1 MNTVAPGALA
11 RYQDAF
17 AAALLADDPLAQAPP
32 ELRSLVSQPGFAV
45 YRNTVVKGCVDALQA
60 NYPTIERLVGEEWFR
75 AAAACHARKA
85 LPSQTALI
93 VYGEAFAD
101 FLATF
106 EPARELPYLADVA
119 RVDRAWTE
127 AHVAADTRTLE
138 PAELAALPPA
148 QMGTRALQL
157 HPATRWCWSDEW
169 PIHTLWSRNRGD
181 STPAGDVEWIG
192 EGVLLT
198 RPVGAVES
206 ALLGYAGV
214 AFLNA
219 CAAGTSI
226 ERAVERALDAEAD
239 ADIAALIRQL
249 LEAGAFSELQPAF
262 TEESR
267 R

>member
-1 MNTVAPGALA
+1 MRCCSRWRGPHEHALAPGALA

-17 AAALLADDPLAQAPP
+17 AAALLADDPLAEAAP
-32 ELRSLVSQPGFAV
+32 ELRPLVSQPGFAV
-45 YRNTVVKGCVDALQA
+45 YRNTVMKGCVDALQA

-127 AHVAADTRTLE
+127 AHVAADAPTLA

-148 QMGTRALQL
+148 QMSTRALRCTRRRAGAGAMNGRSTRCGAVTAATR
-157 HPATRWCWSDEW
+157 HRPATS
-169 PIHTLWSRNRGD
+169 NG
-181 STPAGDVEWIG
+181 
-192 EGVLLT
+192 
-198 RPVGAVES
+198 S
-206 ALLGYAGV
+206 AK
-214 AFLNA
+214 A
-219 CAAGTSI
+219 CC
-226 ERAVERALDAEAD
+226 
-239 ADIAALIRQL
+239 
-249 LEAGAFSELQPAF
+249 
-262 TEESR
+262 
-267 R
+267 

>member
-1 MNTVAPGALA
+1 MNMLAPGALA

-17 AAALLADDPLAQAPP
+17 AAALLADDPLAEASP
-32 ELRSLVSQPGFAV
+32 ELRPLVSQPGFAV
-45 YRNTVVKGCVDALQA
+45 YRNTVMKGCIDALQA

-85 LPSQTALI
+85 LPSQAALI
-93 VYGEAFAD
+93 VYGETFAD

-106 EPARELPYLADVA
+106 QPARELPYLADVA

-127 AHVAADTRTLE
+127 AHVAADAPTLA
-138 PAELAALPPA
+138 PTELAALPPA
-148 QMGTRALQL
+148 QMSARALRP

-169 PIHTLWSRNRGD
+169 PIHTLWSRNRVD
-181 STPAGDVEWIG
+181 STPATDIEWIG

-206 ALLGYAGV
+206 APLGYAGV

-219 CAAGTSI
+219 CAAGASI
-226 ERAVERALDAEAD
+226 EQAVAQALDAD
-239 ADIAALIRQL
+239 ANLDMAALIRQL
-249 LEAGAFSELQPAF
+249 LGAGAFSDLQPAL

-267 R
+267 

>member
-1 MNTVAPGALA
+1 MNTPAPGALA

-17 AAALLADDPLAQAPP
+17 AAALLADDPLAEASP
-32 ELRSLVSQPGFAV
+32 ELRPLVSQPGFAV
-45 YRNTVVKGCVDALQA
+45 YRNTVMKGCVDALQA

-106 EPARELPYLADVA
+106 ERRANCRIPTAGAEDLPPY
-119 RVDRAWTE
+119 
-127 AHVAADTRTLE
+127 VAADAPTLA

-148 QMGTRALQL
+148 QMGTRVLQL

-181 STPAGDVEWIG
+181 STPAGDIEWIG

-198 RPVGAVES
+198 RPVGAVETDCS
-206 ALLGYAGV
+206 GAPAWHFSTPARRAQASNGRSSGLSTLTPMSTLL
-214 AFLNA
+214 
-219 CAAGTSI
+219 
-226 ERAVERALDAEAD
+226 R
-239 ADIAALIRQL
+239 
-249 LEAGAFSELQPAF
+249 
-262 TEESR
+262 
-267 R
+267 

>member
-1 MNTVAPGALA
+1 M
-11 RYQDAF
+11 
-17 AAALLADDPLAQAPP
+17 
-32 ELRSLVSQPGFAV
+32 
-45 YRNTVVKGCVDALQA
+45 KGCIDALQA

-93 VYGEAFAD
+93 VYGETFAD

-127 AHVAADTRTLE
+127 AHVAADAPTLA

-148 QMGTRALQL
+148 QMSTRALRL

-181 STPAGDVEWIG
+181 STPATATSNG
-192 EGVLLT
+192 
-198 RPVGAVES
+198 S
-206 ALLGYAGV
+206 AR
-214 AFLNA
+214 A
-219 CAAGTSI
+219 CC
-226 ERAVERALDAEAD
+226 
-239 ADIAALIRQL
+239 
-249 LEAGAFSELQPAF
+249 
-262 TEESR
+262 
-267 R
+267 

>member
-1 MNTVAPGALA
+1 MNPVAGALA

-17 AAALLADDPLAQAPP
+17 AAALVADDPLAEASA
-32 ELRSLVSQPGFAV
+32 ELRPLIAQPGFSV
-45 YRNTVVKGCVDALQA
+45 YRNTVMKGCIDALQS

-85 LPSQTALI
+85 LPSQSALI
-93 VYGEAFAD
+93 VYGETFAD

-119 RVDRAWTE
+119 RLDRAWTE
-127 AHVAADTRTLE
+127 AHVAADARTLE

-148 QMGTRALQL
+148 QMSTHALRP

-169 PIHTLWSRNRGD
+169 PIHMLWSRNRGD
-181 STPAGDVEWIG
+181 SAPAADIEWIG

-198 RPVGAVES
+198 RPAGAVES
-206 ALLGYAGV
+206 APLGHAGA
-214 AFLNA
+214 AFLSA
-219 CAAGTSI
+219 CAAGASI
-226 ERAVERALDAEAD
+226 ERAVARALDAD
-239 ADIAALIRQL
+239 GDVDIAALIRQL
-249 LEAGAFSELQPAF
+249 LEAGAFSELQPAL

-267 R
+267 

>member
-1 MNTVAPGALA
+1 MNTMTPGALA
-11 RYQDAF
+11 AYQDAF
-17 AAALLADDPLAQAPP
+17 ATALLADDPLAQAPP
-32 ELRSLVSQPGFAV
+32 ELRPLVSQPGFAV
-45 YRNTVVKGCVDALQA
+45 YRNTVMKGCIDALQA

-75 AAAACHARKA
+75 AAAACHARKS

-93 VYGEAFAD
+93 VYGDGFAD

-127 AHVAADTRTLE
+127 AHVAADAPTLA
-138 PAELAALPPA
+138 PAKLAALPPT
-148 QMGTRALQL
+148 QMGTRTLRL

-181 STPAGDVEWIG
+181 STPAGDIEWIG

-198 RPVGAVES
+198 RPLGAVEG
-206 ALLGYAGV
+206 APLDRAGV

-219 CAAGTSI
+219 CAESASI
-226 ERAVERALDAEAD
+226 ELAVGRALDADAD
-239 ADIAALIRQL
+239 TDIAALIRQL
-249 LEAGAFSELQPAF
+249 LEAGTFSELQPSL

-267 R
+267 